1 MNKTPSQLLII
12 FCLLMCGCDLS
23 NISKASD
30 SLKNEAYDAGWD
42 SVWREKCR
50 GIDPPLMMPK
60 KYDDSTSE
68 GSLVQYYR
76 SGMYDASV
84 NPRLCD

>member
-1 MNKTPSQLLII
+1 MDKALSRVVILLS
-12 FCLLMCGCDLS
+12 LLMCGCDLS
-23 NISKASD
+23 NISTPSD
-30 SLKNEAYDAGWD
+30 NLKDEAYAAGWN

-60 KYDDSTSE
+60 KYDDSTSK
-68 GSLVQYYR
+68 GQLVQYYR